1 MTGGLA
7 TEKGVFGGQIGEG
20 GILWYP
26 PSPMVRGYVA
36 YDGVFAVKVAAM
48 KTHLPQKRLQAVY
61 VGPAEAGGVEPGA
74 GGALHDA
81 VVQGDLGAFGV
92 GTLYK
97 GALPD
102 VLLPAAE

>member
-1 MTGGLA
+1 M
-7 TEKGVFGGQIGEG
+7 I
-20 GILWYP
+20 
-26 PSPMVRGYVA
+26 RGYVT
-36 YDGVFAVKVAAM
+36 YNGVFAVKVVAM
-48 KTHLPQKRLQAVY
+48 KTHLPQKRLEAVY
-61 VGPAEAGGVEPGA
+61 VGPTEAGGIEPGA

-81 VVQGDLGAFGV
+81 VVQGDLGALRV